1 MEQGTEKSDGTGRE
15 AAPALVQ
22 KLEVTETSPAA
33 SVLAGGHAE
42 QGVQWLCLVEH
53 LAQDRM
59 VGHICWTEPECQ
71 LATQAF
77 VLATLMF

>member
-1 MEQGTEKSDGTGRE
+1 MEQGTEKRDGTGRE

-33 SVLAGGHAE
+33 LVLAGGHAE
-42 QGVQWLCLVEH
+42 QGVQWLSLVEY

-59 VGHICWTEPECQ
+59 VGHIC
-71 LATQAF
+71 
-77 VLATLMF
+77 